1 MKSYILLL
9 SAIFLFA
16 AGNTRAQT
24 GKTQTR
30 TEAVPTPKAPNP
42 TFLNQV
48 YYYWS
53 DSLLACPKTD
63 GRIESKIKALGFGG
77 AQSGYTMD
85 GDRSA
90 LRIRAGDTL
99 RFAFK
104 SGSGSMMD
112 PSMTYEL
119 YRFESKKG
127 SRQATLGGQGRFGGS
142 NNNSKNKVAFDV
154 QKSGPDVFIMIP
166 SARLTTGEY
175 GFMNKMQMNGGG
187 MDMSY
192 TFYTFGIDP

>member
-9 SAIFLFA
+9 SAIFLIA
-16 AGNTRAQT
+16 ADITRAQT
-24 GKTQTR
+24 GKAQTR

-77 AQSGYTMD
+77 AQSAYTLD

-90 LRIRAGDTL
+90 LRIRACDTL
-99 RFAFK
+99 RFAFR
-104 SGSGSMMD
+104 SGSGGMMD
-112 PSMTYEL
+112 PSMMYQL
-119 YRFESKKG
+119 YKFESKKG
-127 SRQATLGGQGRFGGS
+127 SRQASLGGQSRFGG
-142 NNNSKNKVAFDV
+142 NNNTKNQISFDV
-154 QKSGPDVFIMIP
+154 QKSGTDVFILIP
-166 SARLTTGEY
+166 SARLAAGEY
-175 GFMNKMQMNGGG
+175 GFMNKMQMDGGG
-187 MDMSY
+187 MNMSSP
-192 TFYTFGIDP
+192 FYTFGIDP